1 MRGKWNEK
9 TIAQLSAEGRGKGT
23 GSSYKPW
30 LTIADLSS
38 QGRSL
43 RVWSNKTGRMHELF
57 SDVEY
62 RLFLCLEWSQDVV
75 DIREQYP
82 LERDITLEIARSLGL
97 PHPYY
102 PGTKT
107 TTVMTVDFL
116 ATRIRSG
123 EHCLEAFNAKRD
135 EEAEDEASMAKLEI
149 QRSYFEALDV
159 PHHLVVHSAI
169 PDLQVRNIEWI
180 RDAML
185 KHGEQEP
192 HPNYFSGLM
201 ARMSAELARGAATM
215 PLNEYCSGFEQRHG
229 AEAGTGLR
237 VARMLM
243 QERILAPN
251 LASPDLASEP
261 VNSFIVTGSKSAL
274 RMMRGR

>member
-9 TIAQLSAEGRGKGT
+9 TIAQLSADGRGKGT

-38 QGRSL
+38 QGRSR
-43 RVWSNKTGRMHELF
+43 RVWGHKTGRMHELL

-62 RLFLCLEWSQDVV
+62 RLFLCLEWAQDVV
-75 DIREQYP
+75 DIREQFP
-82 LERDITLEIARSLGL
+82 LERDITLELARSLGL
-97 PHPYY
+97 PHPHY
-102 PGTKT
+102 PGTQT
-107 TTVMTVDFL
+107 PTVMTVDFL

-123 EHCLEAFNAKRD
+123 EQCIEAFNAKRD

-169 PDLQVRNIEWI
+169 PDQQVRNIEWI
-180 RDAML
+180 RDALL
-185 KHGEQEP
+185 KSGEHEP

-201 ARMSAELARGAATM
+201 ARMSAELARGASSM
-215 PLNEYCSGFEQRHG
+215 LLGEYCAGFDQRHG

-243 QERILAPN
+243 QERILTPDLTSPN
-251 LASPDLASEP
+251 LASEP
-261 VNSFIVTGSKSAL
+261 LSAFLITGSKSAL
-274 RMMRGR
+274 RKMGSR